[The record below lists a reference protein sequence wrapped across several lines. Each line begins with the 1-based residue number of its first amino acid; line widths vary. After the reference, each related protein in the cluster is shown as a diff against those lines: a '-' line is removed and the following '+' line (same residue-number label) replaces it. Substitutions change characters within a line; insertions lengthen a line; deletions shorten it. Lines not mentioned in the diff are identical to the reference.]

1 LNSSSNYNKV
11 SVQKILRLYPQNYE
25 KRAALSKKLNI
36 ALPAAQ
42 VLINRGI
49 NTVEEGEAFLK
60 PDLSRLHSPFLMKDM
75 EPAVEILIN
84 AIKSGD
90 KIAVYGDYD
99 VDGIT
104 STAIL
109 FLLLQN
115 LGGAVIFY
123 IPDRQQ
129 EGYSLN
135 CAALDHLKSRGVST
149 IVTVDCGINSFV
161 EAEYARKLQMK
172 MIITDHH
179 QPADALP
186 EAAAVINPLRSD
198 CTYPFKG
205 LCGAGVAFKLGQAL
219 LMRTGK
225 DAKGDDFAGDDHAGD
240 DHAGDVESGGSIN
253 ILDYLDLVALGTVA
267 DISPLV
273 EENRILVVHGLM
285 QMKRNLRPGLK
296 ALCEVAALNKERITA
311 RDLAFIIAP
320 RLNAAGRMG
329 DASRSLYLLLEGE
342 AEKVRKMAEELHEEN
357 KRRQALEL
365 KIFNEACRM
374 VEEGKESQGRSFI
387 LLAGE
392 GWHSGV
398 LGIVASRM
406 VEKYNVPVILV
417 ALEDGAAKG
426 SGRSAGNFDLFSALS
441 RCKSILVSFGGHSQ
455 AAGLTVSEENI
466 VLLREKLNALAEKH
480 FESSPAAD
488 VLYAD
493 AELEPEEITPDLVR
507 ELGMLEPFGPGNPE
521 PCFFGKKW
529 FLEKKREVGKRLQ
542 HLQLNL
548 KKNDQGFYGISFNG
562 KSRLPEADLFREID
576 LAFNISFDRW
586 RGNDALQLEIFHF
599 SYCDEFIGGKLSI
612 VDKRETVRKISYVNN
627 LLEKGEGVLIFVNT
641 VGRLNNLKKIFSG
654 GRQIFFSHQGKIFS
668 NNYGKAP
675 KHIVLFD
682 LPLAEMQLT
691 QLLGSLSN
699 FDNRDFQLHLLFG
712 SRDYNE
718 NMKLLLATV
727 PAFSSLELIYSALQK
742 VASKEPVPLASACS
756 RIRKMLPFTATKFLL
771 EKCMEIFLE
780 ASHLD
785 LNEKGIFLRNNSS
798 DPCILLR
805 DLSRIEIFQKGR
817 LKWKETLLWQ
827 QFLLEEAGEEILH
840 YLNDFTNLDT

>member
-11 SVQKILRLYPQNYE
+11 SVQKILRLYPQDYE

-75 EPAVEILIN
+75 EPAVEVLIS
-84 AIKSGD
+84 AIRSRE
-90 KIAVYGDYD
+90 KIAIYGDYD

-109 FLLLQN
+109 FSLLQL
-115 LGGAVIFY
+115 LGGEVIFY

-129 EGYSLN
+129 EGYGLN
-135 CAALDHLKSRGVST
+135 FAALDHLKSLGVST
-149 IVTVDCGINSFV
+149 IVTVDCGINSFE

-172 MIITDHH
+172 VIITDHH
-179 QPADALP
+179 QPAAILP
-186 EAAAVINPLRSD
+186 EAAAVINPLRGD
-198 CTYPFKG
+198 CSYPFKG

-219 LMRTGK
+219 LMRAGK
-225 DAKGDDFAGDDHAGD
+225 DTAGDGFTGDDFAGNTG
-240 DHAGDVESGGSIN
+240 SGSIN

-273 EENRILVVHGLM
+273 DENRVLVVHGLM
-285 QMKRNLRPGLK
+285 HMKRNLRPGLK

-329 DASRSLYLLLEGE
+329 DASRSLYLLLEEE

-357 KRRQALEL
+357 KRRQAMEL
-365 KIFNEACRM
+365 KIFNEACHM
-374 VEEGKESQGRSFI
+374 VEDGEESKGRYFI

-406 VEKYNVPVILV
+406 VEKYNVPVILI
-417 ALEDGAAKG
+417 ALEGGTGKG
-426 SGRSAGNFDLFSALS
+426 SGRSMGNFDLFSALS
-441 RCKSILVSFGGHSQ
+441 RCKSILMGFGGHSQ

-466 VLLREKLNALAEKH
+466 SPLREKLNALAEKH
-480 FESSPAAD
+480 FESTPAAD
-488 VLYAD
+488 VLYVD
-493 AELEPEEITPDLVR
+493 AVLEPEEITPDLTR
-507 ELGMLEPFGPGNPE
+507 DLALLEPFGPGNPE
-521 PCFFGKKW
+521 PRFVGKKW
-529 FLEKKREVGKRLQ
+529 FLERKKEVGKRLQ
-542 HLQLNL
+542 HLQLSL
-548 KKNDQGFYGISFNG
+548 KKNDLNYSGISFNG
-562 KSRLPEADLFREID
+562 KSRLPEMDPFREID
-576 LAFNISFDRW
+576 FVFNISFDRW

-599 SYCDEFIGGKLSI
+599 SYCDEFTGEKLSI
-612 VDKRETVRKISYVNN
+612 VDKRETRRKVSYVNN
-627 LLEKGEGVLIFVNT
+627 LLEKNQGVLIFVNT
-641 VGRLNNLKKIFSG
+641 VGRLNNLKRIFTG

-668 NNYGKAP
+668 NNYGEAP

-682 LPLAEMQLT
+682 LPLGEMQLI
-691 QLLGSLSN
+691 QLLGSLAN
-699 FDNRDFQLHLLFG
+699 FGGRGYQLHLLFG

-727 PAFSSLELIYSALQK
+727 PSFSSLELIYSALQK
-742 VASKEPVPLASACS
+742 VVSSGPVPLAAACS
-756 RIRKMLPFTATKFLL
+756 RIRKILPFTATKYLL

-780 ASHLD
+780 ATYLD
-785 LNEKGIFLRNNSS
+785 LNEKGIFLRNCYS

-805 DLSRIEIFQKGR
+805 DLSRIETFQKGR

-827 QFLLEEAGEEILH
+827 QFLLEETGEEILH
-840 YLNDFTNLDT
+840 YLNDFTNPDT